1 MIFFTHEKRKLL
13 AHFMCQRAASCH
25 HSFSLDAVVNP
36 AAHRGRSIISQLCYP
51 YWSAKA
57 KSGYSTFCFWSVLVF
72 WHWVITVLE
81 YLIYLF
87 FLKFVPKQRN
97 IFWFYKYQFWSTDE
111 EDEKSSN
118 SSANGHTR
126 NMNPSEF
133 DYFHSAAI
141 SSSSFHW
148 IRNVHCKEETFDSP
162 HAKHVCSLDLFCT
175 PTVFSWGR
183 HGSVL
188 SLFEQSFTHKGVK
201 KEKKPSF
208 DAVVTVICI
217 ESGITGKLLHHLC
230 LSIGVQFVKILP
242 THKGVSRREGFFF
255 FIFTLGPLALLIQQ
269 NADPYT
275 LDIDGKNN
283 KQAFPWPNSILLTNK
298 TTGRPTTKFQT
309 FLTSSYRHV
318 HVCWCACKLGVFS
331 VCVLFWLSILL
342 SSSGRLIKHRACQE
356 LPVAIVHWRINAS
369 GRSRALI
376 IMPFPT
382 YWLSLLPL

>member
-1 MIFFTHEKRKLL
+1 MRRMRRVQTRPQMDTRVIWTRASLTIFTQQPSHLHHFTESETSIVKRKPSTHHMPNMF
-13 AHFMCQRAASCH
+13 AHLTCSVPRLCFLEDVMGQSCLYLNIHSLTKASK
-25 HSFSLDAVVNP
+25 
-36 AAHRGRSIISQLCYP
+36 R
-51 YWSAKA
+51 
-57 KSGYSTFCFWSVLVF
+57 
-72 WHWVITVLE
+72 
-81 YLIYLF
+81 
-87 FLKFVPKQRN
+87 
-97 IFWFYKYQFWSTDE
+97 
-111 EDEKSSN
+111 
-118 SSANGHTR
+118 
-126 NMNPSEF
+126 
-133 DYFHSAAI
+133 
-141 SSSSFHW
+141 
-148 IRNVHCKEETFDSP
+148 
-162 HAKHVCSLDLFCT
+162 
-175 PTVFSWGR
+175 
-183 HGSVL
+183 
-188 SLFEQSFTHKGVK
+188 K
-201 KEKKPSF
+201 KKTSF

-242 THKGVSRREGFFF
+242 THKGVSRREGFSF

>member
-1 MIFFTHEKRKLL
+1 MKIVLFGLLWMIFFTHEKRKLL
-13 AHFMCQRAASCH
+13 AHFMCQRAAGCH

-57 KSGYSTFCFWSVLVF
+57 KSGYRLSKWTNKQLSYYSAWVF
-72 WHWVITVLE
+72 NIP
-81 YLIYLF
+81 F

-126 NMNPSEF
+126 NINPSEF

-175 PTVFSWGR
+175 PTVSWGR

-188 SLFEQSFTHKGVK
+188 SLFEHSFTHKGVK
-201 KEKKPSF
+201 KKK
-208 DAVVTVICI
+208 
-217 ESGITGKLLHHLC
+217 KHHLTL
-230 LSIGVQFVKILP
+230 LSLSFALNL
-242 THKGVSRREGFFF
+242 VSLESF
-255 FIFTLGPLALLIQQ
+255 FIISAFLL
-269 NADPYT
+269 
-275 LDIDGKNN
+275 
-283 KQAFPWPNSILLTNK
+283 
-298 TTGRPTTKFQT
+298 
-309 FLTSSYRHV
+309 
-318 HVCWCACKLGVFS
+318 VFN
-331 VCVLFWLSILL
+331 L
-342 SSSGRLIKHRACQE
+342 
-356 LPVAIVHWRINAS
+356 
-369 GRSRALI
+369 
-376 IMPFPT
+376 
-382 YWLSLLPL
+382 